1 MYIWMSLSVSKEGAC
16 IVLPLCLIKIAR
28 VISSNH
34 SEFPVKGVYCS
45 SIYVAQS
52 VRYGMQSVRKGW
64 EDTIQSV
71 QLQFSVRWATR
82 HTTPQS
88 QSYAGPDRKASHLIC
103 RVLRILGKTWK
114 TVGESFCRVWLLIK
128 KSQRTVYRQRF
139 LWQVH
144 FIGYS
149 AGIRQKK
156 SRRHDVRWRWQS
168 LCHVSSR
175 QRLPPCLFL
184 TRLPPADLFDIL
196 FVEYIRSHSTNII
209 FLPNVSWTSPQ
220 RQSTSRHACPL

>member
-71 QLQFSVRWATR
+71 PLQFSVRWATR

-88 QSYAGPDRKASHLIC
+88 QSYAGRDRKTLTTGHSCFIECFRHSAKPTKSLSNGT
-103 RVLRILGKTWK
+103 LGKEVSTNFTSATVSCRIPFVRHSTK
-114 TVGESFCRVWLLIK
+114 TECHLVLSKEQSL
-128 KSQRTVYRQRF
+128 
-139 LWQVH
+139 
-144 FIGYS
+144 
-149 AGIRQKK
+149 
-156 SRRHDVRWRWQS
+156 SRRHAMVTELLPSVLSAKASS
-168 LCHVSSR
+168 LPIV
-175 QRLPPCLFL
+175 
-184 TRLPPADLFDIL
+184 
-196 FVEYIRSHSTNII
+196 N
-209 FLPNVSWTSPQ
+209 
-220 RQSTSRHACPL
+220 